1 MFDIIGMF
9 MLVVL
14 IAICAWLVKRA
25 WGSRRRSFKW
35 VGTPLTGLLTL
46 VLAFL
51 LLLGLVG
58 FSKLNAPTSHPPAN
72 VQVTATAEQI
82 SRGKYLSQILCA
94 GCHSPDGELPLRG
107 GKNLSDDIGLPLG
120 SLYASNLTPAG
131 DVNNWSDGEIL
142 RALRWGAHKS
152 GRSLAMPSK
161 ATSQLSDADAQAIV
175 AFLRSQ
181 SAVQTQWPST
191 SPSLLLGIL
200 LGAGQFDLSVAPDTG
215 PVVAPPRGAT
225 VEYGQYVINIADCK
239 ACHGDDLAGGKPPAP
254 PGPSLYFVRSL
265 TKEQFLI
272 VMRIGVTPI
281 DRQREDVMPWKTYA
295 GMDEVDLAALYTALH
310 NLPLAQK

>member
-1 MFDIIGMF
+1 
-9 MLVVL
+9 V
-14 IAICAWLVKRA
+14 A
-25 WGSRRRSFKW
+25 
-35 VGTPLTGLLTL
+35 
-46 VLAFL
+46 
-51 LLLGLVG
+51 
-58 FSKLNAPTSHPPAN
+58 
-72 VQVTATAEQI
+72 ATAEQI
-82 SRGKYLSQILCA
+82 SRGKYLSQILCS
-94 GCHSPDGELPLRG
+94 GCHSPDDELPMRG
-107 GKNLSDDIGLPLG
+107 GKNLSDDVGLPLG
-120 SLYASNLTPAG
+120 SLYAANLTPGG
-131 DVNNWSDGEIL
+131 DLKNWSDGEIL

-152 GRSLAMPSK
+152 GRALAMPSK

-181 SAVQTQWPST
+181 PAVQNQLPST

-254 PGPSLYFVRSL
+254 QGPSLYFVRGL

-272 VMRIGVTPI
+272 AMRIGLAANRP
-281 DRQREDVMPWKTYA
+281 QKEDVMPWKTYA
-295 GMDEVDLAALYTALH
+295 RMDEVDLAAIYATLH
-310 NLPLAQK
+310 SLPLAQK